1 MENKELSKMSLEE
14 LNQYSIDLNK
24 EFDQLQM
31 QLRWAKEYKIIFN
44 NSPDKTTKDK
54 LLNISNIINERYAK
68 YQLMFCSKKLKKLEK
83 QIDEL
88 ETFLNSR

>member
-54 LLNISNIINERYAK
+54 LVNISNIINERYAK